1 MPMLNPPHPGE
12 HVRACL
18 DEVGWSVAEGA
29 RQLGVARNTLS
40 RLVHGKHG
48 ISADMALALESVG
61 WSNAEQWMRV
71 QASYDL
77 AQARGRM
84 VATS

>member
-18 DEVGWSVAEGA
+18 DVVGWSVAEGA
-29 RQLGVARNTLS
+29 RQLGVTRDMLS
-40 RLVHGKHG
+40 NVVQGRRR
-48 ISADMALALESVG
+48 ISADVALALERVG

-71 QASYDL
+71 QVSYDL
-77 AQARGRM
+77 AQAKAR
-84 VATS
+84 T

>member
-48 ISADMALALESVG
+48 ISADMALALEGVG

-77 AQARGRM
+77 AQAKGRM
-84 VATS
+84 VAVS